1 MLNSGLLTD
10 HQPGCFPL
18 LPKKLKFLDIFNL
31 IPAELWSQSP
41 SNNHHLSDLSLILS
55 PMTKSGEGGRGESNN
70 VKLISRCYS
79 CEMGGSLSL
88 LIAFLRRKITIVG
101 TLVALA
107 MLKQIKE
114 RYAFSLCDW
123 SIFKDI
129 FYLLNLFKH
138 HWGCASCDQIR
149 CQSLL
154 SFKTQ
159 VWVLS
164 LTTKVISVAGIKLG
178 LWVP

>member
-10 HQPGCFPL
+10 HHPGRFPL

-31 IPAELWSQSP
+31 ISAELWSQSP

-88 LIAFLRRKITIVG
+88 LIAFHADKNIPNLTFRVLCLILIW
-101 TLVALA
+101 
-107 MLKQIKE
+107 QI
-114 RYAFSLCDW
+114 F
-123 SIFKDI
+123 IM
-129 FYLLNLFKH
+129 FYFFWCLLL
-138 HWGCASCDQIR
+138 I
-149 CQSLL
+149 L
-154 SFKTQ
+154 
-159 VWVLS
+159 
-164 LTTKVISVAGIKLG
+164 I
-178 LWVP
+178 

>member
-10 HQPGCFPL
+10 HHPGRFPV

-70 VKLISRCYS
+70 VKLISRS
-79 CEMGGSLSL
+79 LSSGLGGSLSL
-88 LIAFLRRKITIVG
+88 LAFLRRKITIVG
-101 TLVALA
+101 THITLA
-107 MLKQIKE
+107 MPKQIKE
-114 RYAFSLCDW
+114 GYAFSLSDW

-129 FYLLNLFKH
+129 FYLLNLFNH
-138 HWGCASCDQIR
+138 C
-149 CQSLL
+149 
-154 SFKTQ
+154 
-159 VWVLS
+159 
-164 LTTKVISVAGIKLG
+164 
-178 LWVP
+178 